1 VTESA
6 GGLIPHQPSLGL
18 ALSGGTART
27 VAHIGVIKALEEAG
41 VRIDCVAGTSGG
53 SLIAALYAAGFSGAE
68 IERHALATRWKHLAA
83 VTMPRLG
90 FLSSHR
96 IQEFVEDAIGEIT
109 FSQLSRPLAV
119 VATNLGN
126 GQRRVFTSG
135 SVGLAVRASC
145 SIPQIFCPCEID
157 GELYI
162 DGGIV
167 EYLPV
172 AALDPFSPQVV
183 IAVNLGAY
191 RDPLRRPKHILQI
204 ILQMTSVVSR
214 QNVPAS
220 EAQAS
225 FVIRPNLSKFSPFM
239 LERSKEMIE
248 IGYEE
253 TKQHLPEILELLKRE
268 ASPLRRLYSGLTT
281 RRR

>member
-1 VTESA
+1 MTELPDGPIA
-6 GGLIPHQPSLGL
+6 NQPQLGL

-27 VAHIGVIKALEEAG
+27 VAHIGAIKALEEAG

-53 SLIAALYAAGFSGAE
+53 SLVAALYAAGFSGGE

-96 IQEFVEDAIGEIT
+96 IQEFLEDAIGEVT
-109 FSQLSRPLAV
+109 FSQLARPLAV

-145 SIPQIFCPCEID
+145 SIPQIFAPCEID

-162 DGGIV
+162 DGGIF

-172 AALDPFSPQVV
+172 AALDAFNPQVV

-220 EAQAS
+220 EALAS
-225 FVIRPNLSKFSPFM
+225 YVIRPNLSKFSPFM
-239 LERSKEMIE
+239 LERTKEMIQ
-248 IGYEE
+248 IGYDE
-253 TKQHLPEILELLKRE
+253 TLQHIPEILELLKRE
-268 ASPLRRLYSGLTT
+268 SSPIRRFYAGLTS
-281 RRR
+281 RRK